1 MKSSATKNIKLIEY
15 LKATLVGAFSMLADF
30 FVTALILYAE
40 GAYVYGKF
48 SNVII
53 NSGMHQSP
61 ISIFLTA
68 NFLGTIT
75 GIIINYLLSVFFTYQ
90 YGHLGKTKTGFAKF
104 CVLSIIGT
112 LISTGLNYIGYA
124 LLVWNVWLVKF
135 IVTEIVFVYNFLT
148 RKYFIFNIKL
158 IMDDENTIRL

>member
-30 FVTALILYAE
+30 FVTAIILYAE
-40 GAYVYGKF
+40 GLQVYGKF
-48 SNVII
+48 INVII

-68 NFLGTIT
+68 NFMGTIT
-75 GIIINYLLSVFFTYQ
+75 GIILNYLFSVFFTYQ
-90 YGHLGKTKTGFAKF
+90 YGHVGKTKTGFAKF
-104 CVLSIIGT
+104 CILSVIGT

-124 LLVWNVWLVKF
+124 QLGWNVWLLKF
-135 IVTEIVFVYNFLT
+135 SPTILVFIYNFFT

-158 IMDDENTIRL
+158 IMDDEHTIRL